1 MAARWAWN
9 HPDVWLA
16 RHWALQVNRAPE
28 DGPNGILEGITGPVE
43 PEPAGG
49 PNSSDASNSQRPRM
63 IDAALQP
70 DTPLRGNPDR
80 PGDTGTGLQPA
91 DTGTGL
97 QHVQPVA
104 PQPLES
110 PSSDRAIRPL
120 PMPGTPPADQSD
132 GVQPP
137 GWRSPMLG
145 LPTAGGQRRESGLAS
160 AAQGLGPDTVA
171 VIRRLH
177 AQDPHDA
184 AEAQAELK
192 RRGFG
197 EREIALARQLS
208 DPDPQ
213 TRRRLVR
220 QLPGLAGLDAAPWL
234 VELSRDADAE
244 VRWTALT
251 LLATTNDPALL
262 DRVAELVR
270 GDPDPR
276 IQRLAERLS
285 QAPQK

>member
-1 MAARWAWN
+1 
-9 HPDVWLA
+9 
-16 RHWALQVNRAPE
+16 
-28 DGPNGILEGITGPVE
+28 
-43 PEPAGG
+43 
-49 PNSSDASNSQRPRM
+49 
-63 IDAALQP
+63 
-70 DTPLRGNPDR
+70 
-80 PGDTGTGLQPA
+80 
-91 DTGTGL
+91 
-97 QHVQPVA
+97 
-104 PQPLES
+104 
-110 PSSDRAIRPL
+110 
-120 PMPGTPPADQSD
+120 
-132 GVQPP
+132 
-137 GWRSPMLG
+137 
-145 LPTAGGQRRESGLAS
+145 
-160 AAQGLGPDTVA
+160 
-171 VIRRLH
+171 LH